1 VFGEK
6 TFKEANPML
15 KEWIAGLAGPRG
27 YAALRNMYHF
37 MGKIRTA
44 PTQDSLAFPHK
55 LEFIGGKLVCLD
67 LIDSGSTVISGGIG
81 RDLEFELELIR
92 RKQAV
97 VVGIDPTKTS
107 AEYVQ
112 LQKEKYPELRT
123 GLVYLRKALHQ
134 DSEGLTLYYRDNDF
148 MSSISA
154 GHSSAKEGV
163 SFHSESI
170 SLDDLFCKYPD
181 ASYLKMD
188 IEGAEYGILGRLE
201 TCPVRQ
207 VSIEFHHFC
216 VAEYKIA
223 DTIAMIEKLS
233 EMGYYVIDY
242 GAFHGAHRSLPQYA
256 AKWTDLNCE
265 LLFVRPERT

>member
-1 VFGEK
+1 
-6 TFKEANPML
+6 ML
-15 KEWIAGLAGPRG
+15 NRLIEGLAGPRG
-27 YAALRNMYHF
+27 YAALRGMYHRL
-37 MGKIRTA
+37 GKIWTTSAR
-44 PTQDSLAFPHK
+44 DSGAFPYK
-55 LEFIGGKLVCLD
+55 LEFVGGKLVCLD
-67 LIDSGSTVISGGIG
+67 LIESGSTIISGGIG
-81 RDLEFELELIR
+81 RDLEFELDLIR
-92 RKQAV
+92 RKHVV
-97 VVGIDPTKTS
+97 VVGIDPTETS

-112 LQKEKYPELRT
+112 LQKERYSELRT

-134 DSEGLTLYYRDNDF
+134 DSEGVTLYYRDNDF

-170 SLDDLFCKYPD
+170 SLEDLFRKYPD

-188 IEGAEYGILGRLE
+188 IEGAEYGILERLE
-201 TCPVRQ
+201 RCPIPQ

-216 VAEYKIA
+216 VAEYKIVH
-223 DTIAMIEKLS
+223 TIAMIDKLS
-233 EMGYYVIDY
+233 EMGYYAIDY

-265 LLFVRPERT
+265 LLFVRPERA